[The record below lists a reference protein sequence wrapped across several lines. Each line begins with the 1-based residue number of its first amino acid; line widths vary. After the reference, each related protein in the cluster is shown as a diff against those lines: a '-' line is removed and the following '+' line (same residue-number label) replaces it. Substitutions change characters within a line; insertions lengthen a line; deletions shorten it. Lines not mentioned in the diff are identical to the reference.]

1 MPEDIVPF
9 GETNFR
15 NQKTRFGIKTDDRR
29 RHMYV
34 VGKTG
39 MGKTNMIQNMV
50 IEDIRDGK
58 GIAVV
63 DPHGEFAETLL
74 DYIPEERIEDII
86 YFNPADLNFPISFNV
101 IENVAPEYRHLVTDG
116 LIAIFQKLWATS
128 WGPRLEYV
136 LRNTILALLEVPNST
151 LLGIM
156 RMLVDKSYRKWVVL
170 QLKDPVIRAFWVEE
184 FAKYPDRFATEAV
197 APIQNK
203 VGQFLANPLIRNI
216 VGQGETA
223 FDIRES
229 MDQGKV
235 FIVNLSKGRLGEGTS
250 RLLGAMM
257 ITKFQLA
264 AMSRIDTPEDQR
276 QDFYLY
282 VDEFQNFATEAFAG
296 ILSEARK
303 YRLSLILAHQYIA
316 QLEDGASTV
325 VRDAVFGNVG
335 TMISFRVGAADAEFL
350 EKEFEPE
357 FMMNDLVN
365 LAKYQIYLKL
375 MIDGVSSRAFSATT
389 LPPLAKPERSY
400 RDEIIDFT
408 RKTYGV
414 PREEVENTIREWAGP
429 IESAESSEASG
440 IGGEK
445 RQKDR
450 PMFTTQCAVCGKDTE
465 VPFEP
470 DGKRPVYCSEHHKA
484 VQAGEIPAVRMK
496 PVPQRRSAPAE
507 RAKRPERQEPAP
519 TPSVMPQDGG
529 VVVHASKESAV
540 SLSSLPPR
548 GDKVPSES
556 DPEIQQRSHPRA
568 KKRKAPKRDAAEP
581 DLSGLRDILE
591 DVMEEDSVQH
601 DLDDRLDEESVNEI
615 LGK

>member
-1 MPEDIVPF
+1 MSEVVPF

-15 NQKTRFGIKTDDRR
+15 NQTTRFGIKTDDRR

-34 VGKTG
+34 IGKTG

-50 IEDIRDGK
+50 IEDIRSGK

-63 DPHGEFAETLL
+63 DPHGEFAETILQ
-74 DYIPEERIEDII
+74 YIPEERIEDII
-86 YFNPADLNFPISFNV
+86 YFNPADLHHPISFNV
-101 IENVAPEYRHLVTDG
+101 MENVAPEYRHLITDG

-156 RMLVDKSYRKWVVL
+156 RMLVDKSYRKWVVG

-216 VGQGETA
+216 VGQGKTA
-223 FDIRES
+223 FDIRKG
-229 MDQGKV
+229 MDDGKV
-235 FIVNLSKGRLGEGTS
+235 FIINLSKGRIGEGTS

-264 AMSRIDTPEDQR
+264 AMSRIDTPEDER
-276 QDFYLY
+276 PDFYLY
-282 VDEFQNFATEAFAG
+282 VDEFQNFATEAFVG

-316 QLEDGASTV
+316 QLEEGASTV

-335 TMISFRVGAADAEFL
+335 TMVSFRVGAADAEFL

-357 FMMNDLVN
+357 FMVTDLVN
-365 LAKYQIYLKL
+365 LAKYHIYLKL

-389 LPPLAKPERSY
+389 LAPILKPERSY
-400 RDEIIDFT
+400 AEEIIDFS
-408 RKTYGV
+408 RKAYGV
-414 PREEVENTIREWAGP
+414 PREEVEQTIKEWAGP

-484 VQAGEIPAVRMK
+484 VQSGEIPAVVPARPQKRERNAGTRPDARPARSERPRVDRSDTPGTK
-496 PVPQRRSAPAE
+496 PVDAGLVVKKATGDRLSLSDLPSRENVVAREEMQRTPKRHARPKKPTDRQE
-507 RAKRPERQEPAP
+507 RAK
-519 TPSVMPQDGG
+519 
-529 VVVHASKESAV
+529 
-540 SLSSLPPR
+540 
-548 GDKVPSES
+548 
-556 DPEIQQRSHPRA
+556 
-568 KKRKAPKRDAAEP
+568 P
-581 DLSGLRDILE
+581 DLSGLRDILRE
-591 DVMEEDSVQH
+591 AVSEN
-601 DLDDRLDEESVNEI
+601 DLEKRVEEESVNDI